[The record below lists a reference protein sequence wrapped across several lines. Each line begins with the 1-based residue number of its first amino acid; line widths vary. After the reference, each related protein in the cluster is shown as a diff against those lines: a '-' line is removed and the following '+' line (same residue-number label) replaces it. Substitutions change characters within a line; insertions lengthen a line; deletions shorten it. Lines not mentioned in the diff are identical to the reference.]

1 MSRERLPL
9 FDPVLVTDL
18 VNAETPPDD
27 TAGLRETIRPWTV
40 EEPSDLG
47 ELTLEQAFNEDIFEE
62 ILGYDLPRPGNE
74 TFQLLP
80 KQQAEADSRFP
91 DLLFGQFKQDGTGG
105 LKRDRR
111 LAVGELKSPGTDL
124 DGGENGS
131 EGIESPVEQAFDYS
145 NKNGLS
151 LRWVVVT
158 NMEEIRLYHQNS
170 VSHYEKWEFENF
182 LDDGELTE
190 QFWQFYYLLRRESL
204 VAADGEESVLEE
216 LFERDLSER
225 QQLTEAFY
233 SFYREAVEDVYQEL
247 TEQFPQRAA
256 DEAGRISLIQASQK
270 LMHRGIVVCIFS
282 DRGLLPPNLLADVLT
297 DGRQYPSLDGNA
309 VYTAIQNLF
318 TCVDQGS
325 PDDYKYDVYGY
336 DGGLFDSDEIL
347 REASLSDDLFCR
359 EYEIGDQTIDGVF
372 GFHTY
377 DFRDDLNEFVLGQIF
392 QQSVADFERLHDS
405 VLQGREPFAEE
416 RAREEYGIYFTREGL
431 TEFVAG
437 RAIDDL
443 LEQRRAAVRKRIDTE
458 KGEHADDPEFL
469 TAYLD
474 EILDIRILDLSCGSG
489 AFLVSCFSRLQ
500 QEAESVHRKLQS
512 AAEAGQMPL
521 TFEGFGSKQREIV
534 EESIHGNDILQEALE
549 ISKLSVWVR
558 SAREEVSLGDLSGN
572 FTTQDALAGEVV
584 FGTDSGQRG
593 FGDFDLVVGN
603 PPWGGELSDEA
614 QSWLAQEFPGFDTTE
629 LDTYELFTLVALEY
643 LNDDGRLA
651 FVLPQTLLR
660 SDHDTV
666 RQHLVEN
673 YTFERYHLLGANWF
687 GDEVNM
693 NSTVLQLHA
702 DDPEPDER
710 FQSVTLV
717 EDERRRAIDGAVGLT
732 QLEAARSFEVPQQR
746 CIDSGEIE
754 PFRYVPDD
762 RIIEQMESS
771 SIPLGALCESK
782 RGVEMG
788 KAGDVIRCP
797 GCARWTTPPRWPE
810 PDKQKQCPHCD
821 HTFEYRDR
829 MGDDQLVTDDPN
841 DGDVAYIH
849 GDSFGARYD
858 KLETFGLKRGYDG
871 IRYKDESLY
880 RGEKLFVREAGVGF
894 TAAYENRT
902 AYCPRSVYV
911 FKIRGSHSEVVE
923 NHSREDGWLD
933 AESVPE
939 LPEREAFHKFLHG
952 VMNSR
957 LFNYYVFK
965 RFSEVD
971 GAQSFA
977 NLRMGQIRSLPI
989 PVEQSGTET
998 VEAIAERVDRLR
1010 DGDAELGGTVDWEI
1024 ERRLLDLYGLSNDAL
1039 AHVNEQMGLAAYH
1052 KKLKELY
1059 PDEQPSRPER
1069 ASAVSLSEGDDD

>member
-1 MSRERLPL
+1 
-9 FDPVLVTDL
+9 
-18 VNAETPPDD
+18 
-27 TAGLRETIRPWTV
+27 
-40 EEPSDLG
+40 
-47 ELTLEQAFNEDIFEE
+47 LTLEQAFNEDIFEE

-91 DLLFGQFKQDGTGG
+91 DLLFGQFEQDGTGG

-131 EGIESPVEQAFDYS
+131 DGIESPVEQAFDYS

-182 LDDGELTE
+182 LDDGGLTE

-247 TEQFPQRAA
+247 TEQFPQRAT

-282 DRGLLPPNLLADVLT
+282 DRGLLPPNLLADVLA

-347 REASLSDDLFCR
+347 REASLCR
-359 EYEIGDQTIDGVF
+359 EYEIGDQTVDGVF

-405 VLQGREPFAEE
+405 VLQGREPFAEG

-437 RAIDDL
+437 HAIDDL
-443 LEQRRAAVRKRIDTE
+443 LEQRRAAVREQIDTE
-458 KGEHADDPEFL
+458 NGEHADDPEFL

-584 FGTDSGQRG
+584 FGTDSEQRG

-614 QSWLAQEFPGFDTTE
+614 QSWLAQEFPSFDTTE

-717 EDERRRAIDGAVGLT
+717 EDERRRAIDGEVGLT

-762 RIIEQMESS
+762 RIIEQMESRWVRCVS
-771 SIPLGALCESK
+771 RNAAS
-782 RGVEMG
+782 RWG
-788 KAGDVIRCP
+788 K
-797 GCARWTTPPRWPE
+797 
-810 PDKQKQCPHCD
+810 
-821 HTFEYRDR
+821 
-829 MGDDQLVTDDPN
+829 
-841 DGDVAYIH
+841 
-849 GDSFGARYD
+849 
-858 KLETFGLKRGYDG
+858 
-871 IRYKDESLY
+871 
-880 RGEKLFVREAGVGF
+880 
-894 TAAYENRT
+894 
-902 AYCPRSVYV
+902 
-911 FKIRGSHSEVVE
+911 
-923 NHSREDGWLD
+923 
-933 AESVPE
+933 
-939 LPEREAFHKFLHG
+939 
-952 VMNSR
+952 
-957 LFNYYVFK
+957 
-965 RFSEVD
+965 
-971 GAQSFA
+971 
-977 NLRMGQIRSLPI
+977 
-989 PVEQSGTET
+989 
-998 VEAIAERVDRLR
+998 
-1010 DGDAELGGTVDWEI
+1010 
-1024 ERRLLDLYGLSNDAL
+1024 L
-1039 AHVNEQMGLAAYH
+1039 AT
-1052 KKLKELY
+1052 
-1059 PDEQPSRPER
+1059 
-1069 ASAVSLSEGDDD
+1069 